1 MEVISELGSLTT
13 SLQQKLNE
21 AMHSLTRQ
29 TVNLS
34 LQESGVLTIPEVH
47 KWLNSPNQAY
57 TAVYVPIMG
66 EVTGDIFVFLP
77 EQSALALADI
87 MIGNPIGTT
96 SIISEFEGSALKEM
110 GNITTGVIVTEIA
123 NALKISMM
131 LTTPNLATDMVTAL
145 VDQVL
150 IEYGEV
156 SEELL
161 ALKFPFEI
169 NPEGSK
175 IEGSFILFFDKASSD
190 LITQKLTNN
199 HPSEEPAHE

>member
-1 MEVISELGSLTT
+1 MEVISELTSLTT

-29 TVNLS
+29 AVNLS

-47 KWLNSPNQAY
+47 SWLNSPNQAY

-123 NALKISMM
+123 NALKMSMM

-150 IEYGEV
+150 IEYGEI
-156 SEELL
+156 SEKLL

-169 NPEGSK
+169 APEGTK
-175 IEGSFILFFDKASSD
+175 IEGSFVLFFDKASSD
-190 LITQKLTNN
+190 LITQKLSSNN
-199 HPSEEPAHE
+199 SSQGNCP

>member
-1 MEVISELGSLTT
+1 MEVISELTGLTT

-29 TVNLS
+29 AVNLS

-47 KWLNSPNQAY
+47 DWLHAENQAY

-87 MIGNPIGTT
+87 MIGNPPGTT

-156 SEELL
+156 SEKLL

-169 NPEGSK
+169 SPEGNK

-199 HPSEEPAHE
+199 HPTEETAHE

>member
-1 MEVISELGSLTT
+1 MEVISELTSLTT

-29 TVNLS
+29 AVNLS

-47 KWLNSPNQAY
+47 SWLNSPNQAY

-123 NALKISMM
+123 NALKMSMM

-150 IEYGEV
+150 IEYGEI
-156 SEELL
+156 SEKLL

-169 NPEGSK
+169 TPEGSK
-175 IEGSFILFFDKASSD
+175 IEGSFVLFFDKASSD
-190 LITQKLTNN
+190 LITQKLSSNN
-199 HPSEEPAHE
+199 SSQGNCP